1 MCWERGI
8 PLVVVRSHGFLGS
21 LRLQLKDHE
30 VVETKPDTT
39 HWDLRIDSP
48 WPKLQELVAS

>member
-1 MCWERGI
+1 
-8 PLVVVRSHGFLGS
+8 LVVVRSHGFLGS